1 MKILVI
7 GSGGREHAL
16 TWKLRESP
24 LMTEIYCAPGN
35 PGIGQEAECVPVDV
49 SDPKKILELAQ
60 KVQAELTVVGPEAP
74 LVAGVVDE
82 FEHEGLRVFGPSK
95 AAAQLEGSK
104 VFAKRFMQRHH
115 IPTAKFTVA
124 ESFDDAIKALAGC
137 SLPVVVKA
145 DGLAA
150 GKGVVVARSRA
161 EAEKALDEFMRRK
174 TLGGAGER
182 VVLEECLTGEE
193 LSFIILTDGRGVLPM
208 VPTQD
213 HKAVF
218 DNDQG
223 PNTGGM
229 GAYSDDSI
237 LSERQRDDVIRRI
250 VRPTLAGMEADG
262 MTYRGFLY
270 FGLMMTGE
278 GPQLLEYN
286 VRMGDP
292 EAQPILMRLRSD
304 LVELVE
310 AARQGELS
318 GVEAH
323 WTPNPAVCVVLTSKG
338 YPGKPEVGKT
348 ISGYAAAE
356 SLVGVKVFHAGTAM
370 QDLDLVTTGGRVLG
384 VTAVAENL
392 PAAIERTYAAV
403 SKIQF
408 EGMHYRRDI
417 GAKGLKRPP
426 AISGRESGSAPQS
439 VSRRTP
445 DM

>member
-49 SDPKKILELAQ
+49 SNPKKILELA
-60 KVQAELTVVGPEAP
+60 KGLGAELTVVGPEAP

-82 FEHEGLRVFGPSK
+82 FEQEGLGIFGPTK

-104 VFAKRFMQRHH
+104 IFAKRFMQRHR
-115 IPTAKFTVA
+115 IPAAKFTVA
-124 ESFDDAIKALAGC
+124 ESFEDAIKALAES

-150 GKGVVVARSRA
+150 GKGVVVARRRE
-161 EAEKALDEFMRRK
+161 EAEKALDEFMRQK
-174 TLGGAGER
+174 TLGSAGEK

-237 LSERQRDDVIRRI
+237 LGERQRDNITRRI
-250 VRPTLAGMEADG
+250 VTPTLAGMEADG

-270 FGLMMTGE
+270 FGLMMTPE
-278 GPQLLEYN
+278 GPKVLEYN

-304 LVELVE
+304 LVEMLE
-310 AARQGELS
+310 AARQGQLS

-323 WTPNPAVCVVLTSKG
+323 WTPNPAVCVVLTSEG
-338 YPGKPEVGKT
+338 YPGKPEVGKIIT
-348 ISGYAAAE
+348 GYDAAE
-356 SLVGVKVFHAGTAM
+356 SMVGVKVFHAGTRVEEHK
-370 QDLDLVTTGGRVLG
+370 LLTSGGRVLG

-403 SKIQF
+403 SKIHF

-417 GAKGLKRPP
+417 GAKGLKRP
-426 AISGRESGSAPQS
+426 AVISGKESGSAPQ
-439 VSRRTP
+439 RLPNAP
-445 DM
+445 DI